1 MMDCRREAGND
12 ERSVLMA
19 PPGPILIAGRSG
31 RVAQDLV
38 AAAERL
44 RVDVRA
50 IGRPQLD
57 VTDAESI
64 TRVIAAERPRA
75 IINATAVGFF
85 DQAEREPE
93 RAFVLNRDA
102 AARLAAAAAQAG
114 IPFLH
119 LSSDAVFD
127 GEKRAPYVED
137 DPPAPLS
144 VYGRSKLAGE
154 QAVLEGNP
162 AALVVRTSWVFGP
175 HGVNFLTA
183 MLQQAAAKD
192 VVRVVSDQHGTPTA
206 GSDLAG
212 ALFAIA
218 TQVAEKGRAIEGGIY
233 HVANGGVATWLALAE
248 AIFAG
253 WARRG
258 FKVPKIEPIRLAD
271 WPSPVRRPYD
281 TALDCRKVARVFGI
295 VLPPWQE
302 TLERYLDEMAG
313 S

>member
-1 MMDCRREAGND
+1 MT
-12 ERSVLMA
+12 
-19 PPGPILIAGRSG
+19 ILIAGRSG
-31 RVAQDLV
+31 RVAQDLI

-44 RVDVRA
+44 GVAAHA
-50 IGRPQLD
+50 IGRPELD
-57 VTDAESI
+57 VADDASVA
-64 TRVIAAERPRA
+64 RVIAAMRPRA
-75 IINATAVGFF
+75 IVNATAVGFF

-93 RAFVLNRDA
+93 HAFALNRDA
-102 AARLAAAAAQAG
+102 AGRLAAAAARAD
-114 IPFLH
+114 IAFLH

-127 GEKRAPYVED
+127 GEKGAPYVED

-144 VYGRSKLAGE
+144 VYGRSKHEGE
-154 QAVLEGNP
+154 QAVRAANP
-162 AALVVRTSWVFGP
+162 RALVVRTSWVFGP
-175 HGVNFLTA
+175 HGTNFLTA

-206 GSDLAG
+206 GADLAG
-212 ALFAIA
+212 AVFAIA
-218 TQVAEKGRAIEGGIY
+218 GQVAEKRDPKYAGIY
-233 HVANGGVATWLALAE
+233 HVANAGVATWLALAE

-258 FKVPKIEPIRLAD
+258 FRVPKIEPIRLAD

-295 VLPPWQE
+295 ALPPWRE
-302 TLERYLDEMAG
+302 SLERCLDEMAAKI